1 MSTTIEIL
9 DDLKNA
15 IFFCEGKELSFS
27 DMEIGES
34 EEWEVKT
41 LTYDLNEDIC
51 GAKVKMMTHKEMSC
65 DGVQAYTLPVPA

>member
-27 DMEIGES
+27 DMEIDES

-41 LTYDLNEDIC
+41 LTYDLNRDIC

-65 DGVQAYTLPVPA
+65 DGVLACTLPVPA